1 MRVDNSDLMLIS
13 IVLPVYNEELNL
25 SPLHSNI
32 TKVFSNLDHDYE
44 IIFVDNGST
53 DTSLEIIKKLRSED
67 NKVHFLS
74 LSRNFGHQG
83 GLFAGLTYANGDATI
98 TLDADLQHPPSLIS
112 EMIKLWEHGFQVVYT
127 NKIARR
133 PRTVTQ
139 IQTRL
144 FYYLISK
151 LSGLN
156 VTYGQSDF
164 RLLDRKVLNCLI
176 QIPEYKKFLRGT
188 ISWLGF
194 RQTSLEYEESL
205 RYSGTS
211 KFSYRSLLSFAIDGI
226 LSFSTLP
233 LRVFTAAG
241 IIIAASSFLY
251 AIIVVIL
258 VSLKQYHNLQIPP
271 GWSALAIAISFFGA
285 VQLIAVG
292 VLGEYICRIYDQTKG
307 RPVFIVDDTSYEEL
321 SHPKTNRN
329 I

>member
-1 MRVDNSDLMLIS
+1 MLIS
-13 IVLPVYNEELNL
+13 IVLPVYNEESNL
-25 SPLHSNI
+25 SPLYSNI
-32 TKVFSNLDHDYE
+32 TEVCSDLEHNYE

-53 DTSLEIIKKLRSED
+53 DRSLDIIKQLRSED

-98 TLDADLQHPPSLIS
+98 TMDADLQHPPSLIP
-112 EMIKLWEHGFQVVYT
+112 EMVKLWEQGFQVVYT
-127 NKIARR
+127 NKIARK
-133 PRTVTQ
+133 PHNITQ

-144 FYYLISK
+144 FYYLISR

-156 VTYGQSDF
+156 VNYGQSDF
-164 RLLDRKVLNCLI
+164 RLLDRKVLNYLV

-194 RQTSLEYEESL
+194 NQTSLEYEESR
-205 RYSGTS
+205 RYSGAS

-233 LRVFTAAG
+233 LRIFTAAG
-241 IIIAASSFLY
+241 IIISITSLLY
-251 AIIVVIL
+251 AIVVVIL

-271 GWSALAIAISFFGA
+271 GWSALAVAISFFGA

-307 RPVFIVDDTSYEEL
+307 RPVFIVNDTSYEEW
-321 SHPKTNRN
+321 SHPNTDR
-329 I
+329 IR